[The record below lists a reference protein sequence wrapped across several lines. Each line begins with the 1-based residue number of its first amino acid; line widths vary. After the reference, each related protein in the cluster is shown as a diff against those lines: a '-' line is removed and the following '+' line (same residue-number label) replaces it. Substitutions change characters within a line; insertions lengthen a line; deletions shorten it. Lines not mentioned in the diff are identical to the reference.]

1 MKKLFSDKIYLI
13 LQIASVAVGGIY
25 LFCTRSYQQTLGQLA
40 SLDGFVCQRHP
51 VQRRQKKMG
60 GHRCQSGCRHPAV
73 FELDDFTVQHLE
85 KQNHDKSMVS
95 KASQRQNSAAKAVCF
110 RCAVLFYTHYRS
122 KIICP

>member
-25 LFCTRSYQQTLGQLA
+25 LFCTRSYQQTPVWVSWLLSMA
-40 SLDGFVCQRHP
+40 LFVS
-51 VQRRQKKMG
+51 VILRRQKKMG